1 MTHHTFR
8 TVMRSTVGAAILI
21 PALALAQSNGP
32 TPHQGSQGS
41 TSGSTTGS
49 QGSASQGSGSQGT
62 QGTGTQGTHGTG
74 TQGTHGTGTQ
84 SSSSSGATTGSS
96 GGSATQGGMMGS
108 QQSGM
113 QSGTS
118 STGSTARIDPA
129 EVQRVFGSDV
139 QIVDLQSLGPDQI
152 RSMQQALKDRGHYNG
167 EVDGVWGPQTRA
179 GLNAMLSQQ
188 YSMNQRLIRQG
199 QVTGPLAMS
208 LGIQKSEI
216 APVGGTEMRSGQQIP
231 NMNRSQ
237 PMTGQ
242 GNSQRSGSSN
252 TGSSHSGSSN
262 TGSSN
267 TGSPSGSSSSG
278 THGTSGTGTSGSG
291 TSGSGTSSGS
301 GTTTP

>member
-1 MTHHTFR
+1 
-8 TVMRSTVGAAILI
+8 VGAAILI

-49 QGSASQGSGSQGT
+49 QGTASQGT
-62 QGTGTQGTHGTG
+62 QGSGTQGTHGTG
-74 TQGTHGTGTQ
+74 TQG
-84 SSSSSGATTGSS
+84 SSSSGATTGSS
-96 GGSATQGGMMGS
+96 GSATQGGMMGS
-108 QQSGM
+108 QQPGR

-216 APVGGTEMRSGQQIP
+216 APVGGTELRSGQQTP
-231 NMNRSQ
+231 NMNRTQ